1 MHSRFDLV
9 RPWLT
14 QGGIV
19 LLGLGRE
26 GVISGEARIGM
37 IGLLVLSVFLRTG
50 RVVVVFFDGYWD
62 GGELGWFLA

>member
-1 MHSRFDLV
+1 M
-9 RPWLT
+9 
-14 QGGIV
+14 
-19 LLGLGRE
+19 GLGRE